1 MFNAQFSMF
10 NIQYSNLVPM
20 AIKYLIMNFKKII
33 PVLTLLSFAIYSN
46 AQQEVAN
53 ITDPRLQVK
62 LPTVS
67 GDSITLASQKGKV
80 ILLDFWASWCMPCR
94 AANKKLVKLYEKY
107 QPQGFE
113 IFGVSLDE
121 EKNDWEKAI
130 KKDKI
135 TWLQVNDPRGGLN
148 AKTVVD
154 WNISV
159 LPTSFLI
166 NKKGDVVAIDLQ
178 GRELEKVI
186 RDLLQE

>member
-1 MFNAQFSMF
+1 M
-10 NIQYSNLVPM
+10 NL
-20 AIKYLIMNFKKII
+20 KKII
-33 PVLTLLSFAIYSN
+33 PVIILLALAIHSN

-53 ITDPRLQVK
+53 ITDPRLQIK

-94 AANKKLVKLYEKY
+94 AANKKLVKLYAKY

-113 IFGVSLDE
+113 IFSVSLDE
-121 EKNDWEKAI
+121 EKKNWEKAI
-130 KKDKI
+130 AKDKI
-135 TWLQVNDPRGGLN
+135 TWLQVNDPRGSWK
-148 AKTVVD
+148 AKTAAD

-178 GRELEKVI
+178 GKELEKSVK
-186 RDLLQE
+186 DLLQE